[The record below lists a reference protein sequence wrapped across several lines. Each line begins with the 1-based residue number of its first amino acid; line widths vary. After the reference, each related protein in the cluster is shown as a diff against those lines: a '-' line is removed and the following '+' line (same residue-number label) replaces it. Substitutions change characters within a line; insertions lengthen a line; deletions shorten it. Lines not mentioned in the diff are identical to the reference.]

1 MKKIYFLTAT
11 LLYNAVFAQSKISF
25 ETSEGYQLGNI
36 KDQNAWE
43 VTGDGEGFFIE
54 NQVITNEKF
63 SEGNYSF
70 KNAYESDFDPQ
81 SFPIIGAQKSF
92 DQPANY
98 HDTTVT
104 FDALV
109 TEAGNSNFEMATYGI
124 SDEEY
129 LPVFVIAFDWEGTLK
144 VVTSVDYDYEDT
156 GFEWEPNQWYHIKIS
171 VSESE
176 IKYFVNDTLI
186 HTTANFAQINLEGIN
201 FLHDNYG
208 GDAFI
213 DNIKINDENLG
224 VTSVN
229 KGKISVF
236 PNPVKNDVQ
245 FSLPN
250 GENISSVEVLN
261 IAGQKV
267 LIENQRNN
275 RISLENLNPGIYI
288 LNVITENK
296 TVYSAKII
304 KE

>member
-1 MKKIYFLTAT
+1 MKKIYFLTAA

-81 SFPIIGAQKSF
+81 SFPIIGAQKAF
-92 DQPANY
+92 DQPADY

-224 VTSVN
+224 VTAVN

-275 RISLENLNPGIYI
+275 HISLENLNPGIYI